1 MQSSVP
7 GEVLDFWFGAL
18 DATGRADEAHTGRW
32 FSHDPAFD
40 DEVTRRFL
48 ELHDEIA
55 AGRHQDWCESARG
68 NLAAVIVLDQF
79 SRNMFRGTAKMF
91 AYDDRAFALARAGVE
106 RGDDRVLVHDER
118 AFLYMPFMH
127 SEDLEA
133 QERSVELFAAWAAE
147 LSGELKARVE
157 NALRYAQMHRDIV
170 ERFGRFPHR
179 NAALGRPT
187 TSEERE
193 FLKQPGSSF

>member
-1 MQSSVP
+1 MQSSAP
-7 GEVLDFWFGAL
+7 EEVLDFWFGEL
-18 DATGRADEAHTGRW
+18 DAAGRADEAHSRRW

-48 ELHDEIA
+48 ELHDEVA
-55 AGRHQDWCESARG
+55 AGRHDQWLESARG
-68 NLAAVIVLDQF
+68 RLAAIIVLDQF

-91 AYDDRAFALARAGVE
+91 AFDARALALAKDGVARGVARA
-106 RGDDRVLVHDER
+106 LAHDER

-127 SEDLEA
+127 SEDLDV
-133 QERSVELFAAWAAE
+133 QERSVELFAAWCAE
-147 LSGELKARVE
+147 LEGELRARVE
-157 NALRYAQMHRDIV
+157 NALRFARMHRDIV